1 MSFFLDDLS
10 LEGKFE
16 YTRVMRTN
24 FNLSFRAKLI
34 FPVVTVVFA
43 FVSISSYYYYAY
55 YSDKLLEQTSR
66 QTQQIIEQAS
76 TNISNYID
84 ELSRITLA
92 PYYDGNVLEI
102 LGQSEGDSSQ
112 SLTNSREIESFL
124 SSVMTL
130 PRKEVLR
137 AYILTDQ
144 RSYSYIRTP
153 FDMPEVSSYQNSDWY
168 IQATKSTK
176 PIFLEPRF
184 EHVYGEKQTPV
195 FSLVRQL
202 RSMDGK
208 YSTLGVIKVD
218 ADFSGIKE
226 ICDQINLGD
235 DGIIYILDSGNQ
247 VMYETRNT
255 ASFSD
260 TSLASALT
268 NSDVYDEDG
277 ERYYST
283 STAVDNYG
291 IKIVALQSY
300 SSLLLPLRKN
310 LIRTMLFSIIFIAAI
325 SVLFILIINHLLKPI
340 LSIVNLMKEVQKG
353 NLTVHSSVH
362 SNDEIGYLASSFNQM
377 VDNLRLYIEKNTRLA
392 EDIYQ
397 AQYLQK
403 EAQYNALY
411 AQIRPHFLYNTL
423 NTISLLIKCDEKEQA
438 IKAIELFSVYLK
450 GIMNADK
457 IITLEEEIRICNSY
471 LSIVKI
477 RYQDRLEY
485 SIEINPELYLQNIP
499 ALTIQPIVE
508 NSVKYA
514 CENNRG
520 VTSIRVTSN
529 FYDQAYEIV
538 ISDNGPGMT
547 TEKLSEINRRLEEI
561 NTAPEKELTG
571 NIGLINIQ
579 KRLRLK
585 YGERGKILVTSNSN
599 GTTVILSLP
608 YFPQGE

>member
-1 MSFFLDDLS
+1 M
-10 LEGKFE
+10 KKM
-16 YTRVMRTN
+16 Y
-24 FNLSFRAKLI
+24 NLSFRTKIIL
-34 FPVVTVVFA
+34 PVVGVVFA
-43 FVSISSYYYYAY
+43 FVTLSSYYYYSF
-55 YSDKLLEQTSR
+55 YSNRLLEQSSK
-66 QTQQIIEQAS
+66 QTQQIIDQAS

-92 PYYDGNVLEI
+92 PYYDGHVLEI
-102 LGQSEGDSSQ
+102 LKESENDPSQ
-112 SLTNSREIESFL
+112 SLNNTRQIESFL

-144 RSYSYIRTP
+144 KSYSYIRTP
-153 FDMPEVSSYQNSDWY
+153 FDMPEVSTYQESDWY
-168 IQATKSTK
+168 IQAANSTK

-184 EHVYGEKQTPV
+184 EHVYGEKTTPV

-208 YSTLGVIKVD
+208 YTTLGVIKVD

-235 DGIIYILDSGNQ
+235 DGIIYILDSSNQ

-255 ASFSD
+255 AKFSGF
-260 TSLASALT
+260 SLASALT
-268 NSDVYDEDG
+268 SSDVYDDDG
-277 ERYYST
+277 NRYYSAA
-283 STAVDNYG
+283 TAVNNYG
-291 IKIVALQSY
+291 IKVVALQSY
-300 SSLLLPLRKN
+300 SSFLHPLRRN
-310 LIRTMLFSIIFIAAI
+310 LIRMMLFSVIFIAGI
-325 SVLFILIINHLLKPI
+325 SVLFILIINHLLEPI
-340 LSIVNLMKEVQKG
+340 LSIVDLMKEVHKG
-353 NLTVHSSVH
+353 NLSVHSAVR

-377 VDNLRLYIEKNTRLA
+377 VDNLSLYIEKNTKLS
-392 EDIYQ
+392 EDVYR

-423 NTISLLIKCDEKEQA
+423 NTISLLIKCDEQDQA
-438 IKAIELFSVYLK
+438 VNAIELFSIYLK

-457 IITLEEEIRICNSY
+457 IITLEEEMKICSSY

-485 SIEINPELYLQNIP
+485 SIGINPELYGQNIP

-514 CENNRG
+514 CEYNRD
-520 VTSIRVTSN
+520 VTHIRVASN

-538 ISDNGPGMT
+538 ISDNGPGMSA
-547 TEKLSEINRRLEEI
+547 EKLSEINKKLEEI
-561 NTAPEKELTG
+561 NTSPEKETSG

-585 YGERGKILVTSNSN
+585 YGERGKILVASNPN

-608 YFPQGE
+608 YLPQGE

>member
-1 MSFFLDDLS
+1 M
-10 LEGKFE
+10 K
-16 YTRVMRTN
+16 N
-24 FNLSFRAKLI
+24 WINLSFRTKLI
-34 FPVVTVVFA
+34 FPVIAVVFA
-43 FVSISSYYYYAY
+43 FVSISSYYYYTF
-55 YSDKLLEQTSR
+55 YSNKLLEQSSR
-66 QTQQIIEQAS
+66 QTTQIIEQAS
-76 TNISNYID
+76 TNISDYID

-92 PYYDGNVLEI
+92 PYYDESLMEVMGKTE
-102 LGQSEGDSSQ
+102 EDPSQ
-112 SLTNSREIESFL
+112 ALNNTRRIESFL

-130 PRKEVLR
+130 PRDEVLR
-137 AYILTDQ
+137 TYILTDQ
-144 RSYSYIRTP
+144 KSYSYIRTP
-153 FDMPEVSSYQNSDWY
+153 FDMPELSTYRDSDWY
-168 IQATKSTK
+168 LQATESTK

-184 EHVYGEKQTPV
+184 EHVYGEKKTPV

-208 YSTLGVIKVD
+208 YTNLGVIKVD
-218 ADFSGIKE
+218 ADFSGVKE

-235 DGIIYILDSGNQ
+235 DGIIYILDSSNQ

-255 ASFSD
+255 ANF
-260 TSLASALT
+260 TEASLASALT
-268 NSDVYDEDG
+268 SSYIYDEDG
-277 ERYYST
+277 ERFASAAT
-283 STAVDNYG
+283 VVDNYG

-310 LIRTMLFSIIFIAAI
+310 LVRTMLFSVIFIAAI

-353 NLTVHSSVH
+353 NLTVHSTVH

-392 EDIYQ
+392 EDVYQ

-423 NTISLLIKCDEKEQA
+423 NTISLLIKCDEKDQA

-457 IITLEEEIRICNSY
+457 IITLGEEIQICSSY
-471 LSIVKI
+471 LSVVKI

-485 SIEINPELYLQNIP
+485 AIDINQDLIEQDIP

-514 CENNRG
+514 CEYNRG
-520 VTSIRVTSN
+520 VTNIRVTSN

-547 TEKLSEINRRLEEI
+547 EEKLSEINRRLEEI
-561 NTAPEKELTG
+561 NTTPEKELSG

-585 YGERGKILVTSNSN
+585 YGERGRILVTSNSN

-608 YFPQGE
+608 YISQGE